1 MSATGILVYA
11 SMVSALVL
19 AAGLGAVMMP
29 LFRGW
34 YAKDI
39 NEQMLLLRQAADYE
53 VGLLLPGM
61 AASGVSNIMW
71 AAESDHNLFTEGWLV
86 TLLILWILSAFI
98 LLPLM
103 GLGLRRARLL
113 SLQAAKTGKVTPELE
128 RALADKV
135 PLVFGCLITVIV
147 LFMAWLRLFAP
158 F

>member
-1 MSATGILVYA
+1 
-11 SMVSALVL
+11 MVSALLL

-29 LFRGW
+29 LYRGW
-34 YAKDI
+34 YARDVK
-39 NEQMLLLRQAADYE
+39 EQMLMLRQAADYE

-86 TLLILWILSAFI
+86 TMLILWILCAFI

-113 SLQAAKTGKVTPELE
+113 SLQAVKTGKVTPELE
-128 RALADKV
+128 RALGDKV
-135 PLVFGCLITVIV
+135 PLVFGTLITLLV
-147 LFMAWLRLFAP
+147 LFMAWLRLFEP
-158 F
+158 Y